1 MGMQNNGPVAF
12 PADRDSSRESAS
24 SRTSGL
30 RVIMALM
37 SELKCSM
44 RAMKELTMAR
54 QVVTPE
60 NRELWREEIVA
71 SRTSMGRA
79 WAEVIDVNEM
89 RESNI
94 VVSACILAVDGGLP
108 ASRGV
113 VGCEGDG

>member
-1 MGMQNNGPVAF
+1 
-12 PADRDSSRESAS
+12 
-24 SRTSGL
+24 
-30 RVIMALM
+30 
-37 SELKCSM
+37 
-44 RAMKELTMAR
+44 
-54 QVVTPE
+54 
-60 NRELWREEIVA
+60 
-71 SRTSMGRA
+71 MGRA